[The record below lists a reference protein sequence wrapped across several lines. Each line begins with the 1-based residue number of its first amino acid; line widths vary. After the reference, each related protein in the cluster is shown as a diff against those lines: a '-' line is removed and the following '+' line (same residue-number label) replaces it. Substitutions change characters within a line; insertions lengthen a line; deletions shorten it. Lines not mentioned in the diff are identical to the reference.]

1 MKKHLV
7 TLLIFLLA
15 NTICLAQSSWKS
27 PDYKAKKYN
36 KILVLAKI
44 ADPLAKRQLEDA
56 TVSKFKE
63 KGFDAIPSYL
73 NFTDSDSQS
82 EETFLAKAI
91 SLGIDALLTYT
102 ITANNTEYKNTPS
115 LNASIGVPVR
125 LGIFGGFLGTNVP
138 IAGGTKS
145 VSSVKMTA
153 SFYNK
158 DSKNMQWSFPLSGK
172 LKKDT
177 NKLANTCAKTTVSAI
192 IKDRLF
198 LY

>member
-1 MKKHLV
+1 MKKQLV
-7 TLLIFLLA
+7 TLFLILLA
-15 NTICLAQSSWKS
+15 NTIGLAQSSWKS
-27 PDYKAKKYN
+27 PEYIAKKYN

-44 ADPLAKRQLEDA
+44 SDPLIKRQLEDA
-56 TVSKFKE
+56 TVTTLKE
-63 KGFDAIPSYL
+63 NGFDAIPSYL
-73 NFTDSDSQS
+73 NITDSDSQS
-82 EETFLAKAI
+82 EETFLVKAE

-115 LNASIGVPVR
+115 VNASIGVPVR

-177 NKLANTCAKTTVSAI
+177 SKLANTCAKTTVSTI